1 MWFHLVRLR
10 NTESILPPRIADLP
24 QCDPLCPD
32 VTVLGEGRGQCRIC
46 GTVLKTLVAARSHVR
61 KIHLSG
67 GCIECALCGGQAK
80 NRQAFAMHLLRR
92 HQLRGEKQALESYG
106 RAAAPSPGVAAAAA
120 VAPPLDGSM
129 DLVEPKIE
137 LILDGSPS
145 TSAPPAQESGGFLP

>member
-1 MWFHLVRLR
+1 MSGSEI
-10 NTESILPPRIADLP
+10 ESILLPRIAEP

-106 RAAAPSPGVAAAAA
+106 RAAAPAPGVAMAARAA
-120 VAPPLDGSM
+120 PLLVDSVE
-129 DLVEPKIE
+129 LVEPKIE
-137 LILDGSPS
+137 LVLDGSPC
-145 TSAPPAQESGGFLP
+145 AAPAQEREGFRL

>member
-1 MWFHLVRLR
+1 MRDFDKTHGPFYWSAVLSAGDVVCGCGS
-10 NTESILPPRIADLP
+10 TEIESILPPRIADLP

-67 GCIECALCGGQAK
+67 GCIECVLCGGQAK

-106 RAAAPSPGVAAAAA
+106 RTAAAPSPAA
-120 VAPPLDGSM
+120 VAPAVDVSCY
-129 DLVEPKIE
+129 
-137 LILDGSPS
+137 
-145 TSAPPAQESGGFLP
+145 

>member
-1 MWFHLVRLR
+1 MEYPV
-10 NTESILPPRIADLP
+10 SIIPPRIADLLH
-24 QCDPLCPD
+24 DPLCSD
-32 VTVLGEGRGQCRIC
+32 VRMLTEGRGQCRIC

-67 GCIECALCGGQAK
+67 GCIECVLCGGQAK

-106 RAAAPSPGVAAAAA
+106 RAAAPSPGVAMAAAA
-120 VAPPLDGSM
+120 RAAPPLDGSM